1 MIRVLLGCLLLCAA
15 GTAALAQQAGEAE
28 RRWFQVT
35 LEPSF
40 VATRGA
46 YVGGE
51 IVLHVQFISSDP
63 FKRVRLDLPAI
74 EGVRAAVL
82 ARPHTRQVEV
92 LDGDG
97 YSTLGS
103 SKYSHETRLAIVP
116 ERSGTIVIPPITVTG
131 ISEPAGRQSFEFT
144 EIHPE
149 QAIAVHPA
157 NPDFAG
163 AAWIVARDAAM
174 GEAWSH
180 AVSDIRNGDTVR
192 RTVTLR
198 VAGVTGDDLP
208 ELVLDPD
215 DGHRV
220 LSTEV
225 STRTEKTDGGFIA
238 HLEQSWDIYIET
250 EDVTHISGIRF
261 PYWNPELGEPA
272 DVAVPPQRIEP
283 LKRDAMALR
292 QALREEAFAGHRANR
307 LGLIGLLSVPVAA
320 LALAIGLLLWRALPT
335 RADLRFWRAAR
346 REGDPLEFYGSFLAW
361 GRDTF
366 GPRTTMGRGEARLL
380 GARATDQVGRLHR
393 SVFGPSGGGMQPGRI
408 AATLILASRRLV
420 VGRFLSA
427 ILPGVSRFLF
437 LR

>member
-1 MIRVLLGCLLLCAA
+1 MIRVLLACLVLCAG

-40 VATRGA
+40 VATQGV

-51 IVLHVQFISSDP
+51 IVLNIQFISSDP

-74 EGVRAAVL
+74 EGVRSAVL

-92 LDGDG
+92 LDPDG

-131 ISEPAGRQSFEFT
+131 ISEPADRQSFEFT
-144 EIHPE
+144 EIHPGE
-149 QAIAVHPA
+149 VIVVHPA
-157 NPDFAG
+157 NPAFSG
-163 AAWIVARDAAM
+163 AAWIVSRDATM

-180 AVSDIRNGDTVR
+180 AISEIRNGDTVR
-192 RTVTLR
+192 RTVTLS

-225 STRTEKTDGGFIA
+225 STRTEKTDLGFIA

-250 EDVTHISGIRF
+250 EDVTHISEIRF
-261 PYWNPELGEPA
+261 PYWDPELAQPA

-292 QALREEAFAGHRANR
+292 QALREEALAGHRANR
-307 LGLIGLLSVPVAA
+307 LGLIGLLSVPMAA
-320 LALAIGLLLWRALPT
+320 LTLAIGLLLWRALPS
-335 RADLRFWRAAR
+335 RADLRFWRASR
-346 REGDPLEFYGSFLAW
+346 READPLEFYGSFLAW

-366 GPRTTMGRGEARLL
+366 SPHTTMGREEALLL

-393 SVFGPSGGGMQPGRI
+393 SIFGPSGGSVQPSRL

-420 VGRFLSA
+420 MRRFLSA
-427 ILPGVSRFLF
+427 LLPGMARFLF